1 MRVIIGGG
9 KKVGTELT
17 RKLLK
22 ANHDIIVIDKDKSVC
37 DNIYREF
44 GVVAILGSI
53 ANIEILKEAEL
64 DKAELVVAATG
75 NDTDNLAFAILARS
89 FGVPQI
95 IVPAHNPAYENAYRL
110 AGATSVVR
118 VTDLVVNHLIMEIEH
133 PRARNI
139 SSIGGGRANV
149 FVVVIPQ
156 KARVIGKT
164 VKEIVENQKF
174 PNQCNFIAVYNA
186 GTDAFSIPRG
196 EQIINANDEIYLIS
210 PADSI
215 KMAVSILTAEK
226 K

>member
-9 KKVGTELT
+9 KKIGMELAL
-17 RKLLK
+17 KLLK
-22 ANHDIIVIDKDKSVC
+22 SNHDIILIDKNQDIC
-37 DNIYREF
+37 DRVYKDLGI
-44 GVVAILGSI
+44 VAIQGNI
-53 ANIEILKEAEL
+53 TNIEILKEAEL
-64 DKAELVVAATG
+64 DKADLVVAATG
-75 NDTDNLAFAILARS
+75 NDTDNLAFAILAKS

-95 IVPAHNPAYENAYRL
+95 IVPTHNPAYENAYRL

-149 FVVVIPQ
+149 FVVIIPP
-156 KARVIGKT
+156 KARVIGKS

-186 GTDAFSIPRG
+186 GTDAFAIPRG
-196 EQIINANDEIYLIS
+196 EQIIKANDEIYLIS
-210 PADSI
+210 PADFI
-215 KMAVSILTAEK
+215 KMAVNILTAEK